1 MRGIVSIAV
10 GTFNTAIVLIPP
22 RSLVASAPVV
32 TTVGTSPR
40 LEFSTGRALEISVLV
55 GVPQSYVFGENPV
68 ELGYQLALEGFFKH
82 SVIRFPTVVA
92 SLWLLLFL
100 KFRYHFKSRIKY
112 ATPIIIADDIAYI
125 TTESAITAAMPSI
138 GTNIGTEAITQSLA
152 VAFLIGSAKMS
163 INCFISF

>member
-1 MRGIVSIAV
+1 MS
-10 GTFNTAIVLIPP
+10 
-22 RSLVASAPVV
+22 SAPIVAAI
-32 TTVGTSPR
+32 S
-40 LEFSTGRALEISVLV
+40 LFEWLDLAASRAGEISVIV
-55 GVPQSYVFGENPV
+55 SVPKSYVFGENPV
-68 ELGYQLALEGFFKH
+68 ELGGQLALEGLFKH
-82 SVIRFPTVVA
+82 SVIRLPTVVA

-112 ATPIIIADDIAYI
+112 PIPTITTNDDAYI
-125 TTESAITAAMPSI
+125 TTLSAITAAMPNR